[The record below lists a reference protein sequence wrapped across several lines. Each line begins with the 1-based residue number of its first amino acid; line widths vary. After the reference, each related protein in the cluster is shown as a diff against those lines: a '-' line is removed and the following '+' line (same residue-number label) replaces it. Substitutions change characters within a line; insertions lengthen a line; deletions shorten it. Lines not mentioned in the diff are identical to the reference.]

1 MQDIEP
7 HYNWRGLYVSE
18 EDEFSPFYE
27 TVYSEFSYTDRIY
40 NFYLHPQWD
49 NIGSPTL
56 FLKIIY
62 ADYKVGCA
70 IIELIG
76 EWNDCINNDVM
87 FLKRELADHLA
98 LNGINK
104 YILIGENVLNFHYS
118 DDSYYEEWFDELED
132 GWVVALNFQEHV
144 LREFATIGIDQYFI
158 WGGELDG
165 LNWRPMLPRNLI
177 ATVEGLVNKR
187 LL

>member
-7 HYNWRGLYVSE
+7 YYNWRGLYISE
-18 EDEFSPFYE
+18 EDERSPFFG
-27 TVYSEFSYTDRIY
+27 TTYSEFSYSERVY
-40 NFYLHPQWD
+40 NYYIHPQWD
-49 NIGSPTL
+49 NMGSPTL

-62 ADYKVGCA
+62 VDYESGCA

-87 FLKRELADHLA
+87 FLKRELADHLI
-98 LNGINK
+98 LNGVNK
-104 YILIGENVLNFHYS
+104 FVLIGENVLNFHYS
-118 DDSYYEEWFDELED
+118 DDSYYEEWFEELEE

-144 LREFATIGIDQYFI
+144 LRELSTIGIDQYFI
-158 WGGELDG
+158 WGGELNDF
-165 LNWRPMLPRNLI
+165 NWRTMLPRNLMSKI
-177 ATVEGLVNKR
+177 ESIVNKR